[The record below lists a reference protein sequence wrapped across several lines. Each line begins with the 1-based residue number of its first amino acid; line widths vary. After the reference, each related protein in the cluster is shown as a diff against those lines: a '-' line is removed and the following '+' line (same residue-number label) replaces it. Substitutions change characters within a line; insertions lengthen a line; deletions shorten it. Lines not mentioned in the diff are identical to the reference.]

1 MNNALINIAKKYV
14 NLTTLLCDKNLV
26 LRQPPFSKTPS
37 PSSAAGDVTVG
48 GGGGSETDR
57 RKSSVAAAE
66 SRVSDGGS
74 RERLSVGG
82 GKSAATSPA
91 VSGINFFLSCKLF
104 YISHLF

>member
-66 SRVSDGGS
+66 SRVSGCGS
-74 RERLSVGG
+74 RERLSAGDG

-91 VSGINFFLSCKLF
+91 VSGINLF
-104 YISHLF
+104 